1 MKTWYRLENKANS
14 TPALFLYDE
23 IGGFGISASDFLTDL
38 MEVEGDSIDVHI
50 SSLGGE
56 VFQGFAIYQAL
67 KDHPAAVNIY
77 VDSIAAS
84 IASVIAMAGDKVVM
98 GKNSQMMIHD
108 GHVTMQ
114 GNAAD
119 LTRMVDQ
126 LNRASDNIASVY
138 AERTGMDVEVW
149 RDAMRAETWFNAEEA
164 VAAGLADEVSKSAKK
179 MRNVSELQIFNY
191 AGRQFAPNP
200 TILGQKSTEKKTE
213 PYGDVEY
220 ADPGYQNDGKKRY
233 PIDTEEH
240 VRAAWS
246 YINQSDNAKLYT
258 AEQLSTIKG
267 RIKSAAEKFG
277 IQISDTI
284 NTESLIKAI
293 KEGLRHG

>member
-14 TPALFLYDE
+14 TPTLFLYDE
-23 IGGFGISASDFLTDL
+23 IGGFGISASDFMTDL
-38 MEVEGDSIDVHI
+38 MAVEGDAIDVHI

-67 KDHPAAVNIY
+67 KDHPAMVNVY

-119 LTRMVDQ
+119 LTRMIDQ

-138 AERTGMDVEVW
+138 AERTGGDIAEW
-149 RDAMRAETWFNAEEA
+149 RNAMKDETWFNAEEA
-164 VAAGLADEVSKSAKK
+164 VAAGLADEVSQSSKK
-179 MRNVSELQIFNY
+179 VRNVADLQIFNY
-191 AGRQFAPNP
+191 AGRQFAPAP
-200 TILGQKSTEKKTE
+200 TILGQKSTEKKE

-240 VRAAWS
+240 IRAAWS

-258 AEQLSTIKG
+258 AEQLSNIKS
-267 RIKSAAEKFG
+267 RIKTAAKKFG
-277 IQISDTI
+277 IQISDAI
-284 NTESLIKAI
+284 DTESLIKAI
-293 KEGLRHG
+293 KEGLSHG